1 MNIKDMSQWLLRNL
15 APPLAAVLIRMIA
28 LLSRKEII
36 GAESVRHLWHNGE
49 AVILSSWHDQ
59 LLMIP
64 QGYDGPGGQILI
76 SRSRDGEL
84 IARTVQFLG
93 HHAVRGSSSRGG
105 GAAFKQL
112 LRLAKQPYDI
122 GITPDGPRG
131 PRHEMKDG
139 VVQLARLSG
148 RAVVPVA
155 LVASRGHR
163 FASWDRFLLPYP
175 FGRLIFSYGE
185 PLYCQRDEDP
195 EQFKQQLQ
203 QAMVDNHCR
212 AIARLESYGLSSI

>member
-1 MNIKDMSQWLLRNL
+1 MKIKNLSQWLLLNL
-15 APPLAAVLIRMIA
+15 APPCAALLIRAIA

-36 GAESVRHLWHNGE
+36 GAESVRDIWHSGD
-49 AVILSSWHDQ
+49 AVILSTWHDQ

-84 IARTVQFLG
+84 IARTVKYLG
-93 HHAVRGSSSRGG
+93 HQAVRGSSSRGG

-112 LRLAKQPYDI
+112 LRLAKQPFDI

-131 PRHEMKDG
+131 PRHEIKDG

-175 FGRLIFSYGE
+175 FGRLVFCYGE

-195 EQFKQQLQ
+195 EQFKLKLQ

-212 AIARLESYGLSSI
+212 AKARLESYGLSSI

>member
-1 MNIKDMSQWLLRNL
+1 MKIKDFSQWLLLNL
-15 APPLAAVLIRMIA
+15 APPCGALLIRAIA

-36 GAESVRHLWHNGE
+36 GADSVRQIWRDGD
-49 AVILSSWHDQ
+49 AVIISSWHDQ

-84 IARTVQFLG
+84 IARTVHYLG
-93 HHAVRGSSSRGG
+93 HKAVRGSSSRGG

-112 LRLAKQPYDI
+112 LRLAKQPFDI

-131 PRHEMKDG
+131 PRHEIKDG

-175 FGRLIFSYGE
+175 FGRLVFSYGE

-195 EQFKQQLQ
+195 EQFKLKLQ

-212 AIARLESYGLSSI
+212 AEARLESYGLSSI

>member
-1 MNIKDMSQWLLRNL
+1 MKIRANWLLLNL
-15 APPLAAVLIRMIA
+15 APPLAAVLIRLIGW
-28 LLSRKEII
+28 LSRKEII
-36 GAESVRHLWHNGE
+36 GASSVQQLWQRGE
-49 AVILSSWHDQ
+49 TAIIAAWHDQ
-59 LLMIP
+59 LLLIP
-64 QGYDGPGGQILI
+64 RGYSGPGGQILI

-84 IARTVQFLG
+84 IARTIQYLG

-105 GAAFKQL
+105 SSAFKQL

-139 VVQLARLSG
+139 VVQLARISG

-163 FASWDRFLLPYP
+163 FSSWDRFLLPYP
-175 FGRLIFSYGE
+175 FGRIVFSYGE
-185 PLYCQRDEDP
+185 PLYCGRDDDP
-195 EQFKQQLQ
+195 EQFKQQLH
-203 QAMVDNHCR
+203 QAMLANHRR
-212 AIARLESYGLSSI
+212 AIERLESYGLSAV

>member
-1 MNIKDMSQWLLRNL
+1 MKIKDLNQWLLFNL
-15 APPLAAVLIRMIA
+15 APPLAALLIRAIA
-28 LLSRKEII
+28 LLSRIEII
-36 GAESVRHLWHNGE
+36 GADLVRPIWHNGD
-49 AVILSSWHDQ
+49 AIIISTWHDQ

-64 QGYDGPGGQILI
+64 QGYDGPGAQLLI

-84 IARTVQFLG
+84 IARTIQYLG
-93 HHAVRGSSSRGG
+93 HQAVRGSSSRGG
-105 GAAFKQL
+105 AAAFKQL
-112 LRLAKQPYDI
+112 LRLAKEPYDI

-131 PRHEMKDG
+131 PRHEIKDG

-163 FASWDRFLLPYP
+163 FASWDRFLVPYP
-175 FGRLIFSYGE
+175 FGRLVYSYGE

-195 EQFKQQLQ
+195 EQFKQKLQ

-212 AIARLESYGLSSI
+212 AKARLESYGLSSI

>member
-1 MNIKDMSQWLLRNL
+1 LSVKRTGEWLLLNV
-15 APPLAAVLIRMIA
+15 APLMAAWLIRLIA

-36 GAESVRHLWHNGE
+36 GAEHVTQLWHNGDT
-49 AVILSSWHDQ
+49 VILSAWHDQ

-64 QGYDGPGGQILI
+64 SGYNGPGGQILI

-84 IARTVQFLG
+84 IARTVRHLG

-105 GAAFKQL
+105 SAAFKQL

-131 PRHEMKDG
+131 PRHLIKDG

-155 LVASRGHR
+155 LVSSRGHR
-163 FASWDRFLLPYP
+163 FKSWDRFLLPYP
-175 FGRLIFSYGE
+175 FGRIVYHYGE
-185 PLYCQRDEDP
+185 PLYCNRDDDP
-195 EQFKQQLQ
+195 EQFKQKLQ
-203 QAMVDNHCR
+203 QAMTDNCLR
-212 AIARLESYGLSSI
+212 AQQRLESYGLSAV